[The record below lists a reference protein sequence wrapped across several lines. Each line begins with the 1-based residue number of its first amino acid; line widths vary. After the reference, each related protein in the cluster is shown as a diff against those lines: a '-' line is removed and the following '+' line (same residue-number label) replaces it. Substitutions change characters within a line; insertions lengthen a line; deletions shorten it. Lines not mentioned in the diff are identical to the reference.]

1 MINKED
7 LSTVNVT
14 LKVINHSVTDLENWL
29 KDNFDL
35 IDFRVMADTDAM
47 NKEDKLF
54 KNLVKQRKQLKDM
67 ILDYIMK
74 NNHKYDNSKTSD

>member
-35 IDFRVMADTDAM
+35 IDFRVMADTDAKY
-47 NKEDKLF
+47 KEDKLI

-67 ILDYIMK
+67 ILDYIME
-74 NNHKYDNSKTSD
+74 NNHKYANSKTSD

>member
-1 MINKED
+1 MINPNDK
-7 LSTVNVT
+7 STINVT
-14 LKVINHSVTDLENWL
+14 LKVVNHSVVDLENWL

-35 IDFRVMADTDAM
+35 IDFRVMPDTDAM
-47 NKEDKLF
+47 YQDDKLF